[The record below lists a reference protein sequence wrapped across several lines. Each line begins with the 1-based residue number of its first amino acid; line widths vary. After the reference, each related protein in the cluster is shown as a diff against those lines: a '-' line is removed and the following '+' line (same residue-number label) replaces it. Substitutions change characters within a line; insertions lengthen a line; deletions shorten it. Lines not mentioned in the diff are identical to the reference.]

1 MFIVA
6 YRVITMKM
14 MIDTVHNFGT
24 KMSLVNKELVK
35 NICSVNIF
43 FASKNENVMG

>member
-1 MFIVA
+1 
-6 YRVITMKM
+6 MKM
-14 MIDTVHNFGT
+14 MIDTVHDFGT

-35 NICSVNIF
+35 NICSVNIV